1 MMSNERLDA
10 FLQEVHLLDI
20 ATITPGGFPHTT
32 PVWYLWDGEHFLIST
47 TRTRKKA
54 RNLAKNPN
62 AGFSIAP
69 EELSYKAVVG
79 YGTVEM
85 EPDAGGD
92 LVRQLCFRYLP
103 EDKAEKYFESIM
115 QNEGEGRIKI
125 TLTPSWM
132 TSWEG

>member
-1 MMSNERLDA
+1 MMSNKRLVE
-10 FLQEVHLLDI
+10 FLQEVHLLDL
-20 ATITPGGFPHTT
+20 ATITPGGFPHVT
-32 PVWYLWDGEHFLIST
+32 PVWYIWDGEHFIIST

-69 EELSYKAVVG
+69 EDLSYKAVVG

-85 EPDAGGD
+85 EPDPDGE
-92 LVRQLCFRYLP
+92 LIRELCFRYLP
-103 EDKAEKYFESIM
+103 EDKAEKYFESMRGSIDK
-115 QNEGEGRIKI
+115 RIKI
-125 TLTPSWM
+125 TLTPTWM